1 MTKRRLKIR
10 PVLIT
15 LNVALLIIITL
26 FYTTRL
32 IKYYLKENGHRPTNS
47 TVLLVDELIKK
58 QSYVDLT
65 KGLIHDKDANIFR
78 YVGKVEDNYLEY
90 SGILFRIVGIDK
102 DNNIKAISENSLTL
116 MYSGLENGFDKSYI
130 NKWLNKT
137 DEKYTG
143 IFENNMEDVDKYLA
157 NTYLC
162 EDNVNDLKKIN
173 CEKNTNTNKMTI
185 LSLYDY
191 ASAGGKES
199 YLNNG
204 ESYYLS
210 TIDDE
215 NNNYFISNNGE
226 VGINKI
232 TTKIYGVRPV
242 ITIKKDVALLHG
254 DGSSNSPYVVS
265 ERTVNTLSDVYVSK
279 YINYSGNT
287 YRVINTGENVKVAL
301 SDNIKDKDKDLTKT
315 FGGKNNIYSTNKNTI
330 GEYLNNTYYK
340 SIKNNDLIVKS
351 DWGIGSNT
359 LDKLD
364 YTVVYSK
371 TTSFNIGMLTL
382 GDLFINDTKSVL
394 TMNRGIESNMIINVI
409 NKDGNVFGDLIASK
423 YAVRPSMYLKG
434 DISIV
439 SGDGSVDSPYE
450 LGVNNEKE
458 AKEE

>member
-1 MTKRRLKIR
+1 M
-10 PVLIT
+10 
-15 LNVALLIIITL
+15 
-26 FYTTRL
+26 
-32 IKYYLKENGHRPTNS
+32 
-47 TVLLVDELIKK
+47 
-58 QSYVDLT
+58 
-65 KGLIHDKDANIFR
+65 
-78 YVGKVEDNYLEY
+78 
-90 SGILFRIVGIDK
+90 
-102 DNNIKAISENSLTL
+102 
-116 MYSGLENGFDKSYI
+116 
-130 NKWLNKT
+130 
-137 DEKYTG
+137 
-143 IFENNMEDVDKYLA
+143 
-157 NTYLC
+157 
-162 EDNVNDLKKIN
+162 
-173 CEKNTNTNKMTI
+173 
-185 LSLYDY
+185 
-191 ASAGGKES
+191 
-199 YLNNG
+199 
-204 ESYYLS
+204 
-210 TIDDE
+210 
-215 NNNYFISNNGE
+215 
-226 VGINKI
+226 
-232 TTKIYGVRPV
+232 
-242 ITIKKDVALLHG
+242 HG

>member
-1 MTKRRLKIR
+1 
-10 PVLIT
+10 
-15 LNVALLIIITL
+15 
-26 FYTTRL
+26 
-32 IKYYLKENGHRPTNS
+32 
-47 TVLLVDELIKK
+47 
-58 QSYVDLT
+58 
-65 KGLIHDKDANIFR
+65 
-78 YVGKVEDNYLEY
+78 
-90 SGILFRIVGIDK
+90 
-102 DNNIKAISENSLTL
+102 
-116 MYSGLENGFDKSYI
+116 
-130 NKWLNKT
+130 
-137 DEKYTG
+137 
-143 IFENNMEDVDKYLA
+143 
-157 NTYLC
+157 
-162 EDNVNDLKKIN
+162 
-173 CEKNTNTNKMTI
+173 MTI

-215 NNNYFISNNGE
+215 NSNYFINNNGE

-242 ITIKKDVALLHG
+242 IAIKKDVALLHG

-265 ERTVNTLSDVYVSK
+265 ERTVNTLSDVYVSR

-287 YRVINTGENVKVAL
+287 YRVINTCENVKVAL

-351 DWGIGSNT
+351 DWGIGNNT

-371 TTSFNIGMLTL
+371 TASFNIGMLTL

-439 SGDGSVDSPYE
+439 SGDGSIDSPYE